1 MANVYQFPSDLS
13 DSTDYGHMMVF
24 SAYTPESARL
34 AAAQRRVASAFNSLD
49 PALRTPWFGPNAGT
63 PITMPTMS
71 REILDQIFLFVPGGE
86 QTALSW
92 QQKHEYQDVK
102 MAGLAT
108 GMGAGILGAIS
119 DIDPGTISKA
129 GQVAGGIFRT
139 QINPYVEVLFRGTDL
154 RSFMFSFMFAPQS
167 STDALQLYGSGNGDG
182 SGILNRFRYH
192 AAPEFSGG
200 GDGVFFK
207 SPSEWEIEFYYKEG
221 SGPQKGSW
229 SPNKNIPKI
238 AKGVLTR
245 VDVDYN
251 PGTEFSSFENG
262 APTTARLEMNFVE
275 MEIIDKTR
283 ILKGF

>member
-1 MANVYQFPSDLS
+1 
-13 DSTDYGHMMVF
+13 
-24 SAYTPESARL
+24 
-34 AAAQRRVASAFNSLD
+34 
-49 PALRTPWFGPNAGT
+49 
-63 PITMPTMS
+63 
-71 REILDQIFLFVPGGE
+71 
-86 QTALSW
+86 
-92 QQKHEYQDVK
+92 

-119 DIDPGTISKA
+119 GVDPGTISKV

-139 QINPYVEVLFRGTDL
+139 QINPYVEVLFRGTKL
-154 RSFMFSFMFAPQS
+154 RSYVLSFMFAPQS

-200 GDGVFFK
+200 GDGLFFK
-207 SPSEWEIEFYYKEG
+207 SPSEWEIDFLYRDG
-221 SGPQKGSW
+221 GNW
-229 SPNKNIPKI
+229 APNGKMPRI

-262 APTTARLEMNFVE
+262 APTTARLSMNFVE

-283 ILKGF
+283 ILDGF